1 MMIGKGLKKDKNK
14 SIAQKWKII
23 KSIKTN
29 YKIMKV
35 EELEKLALTFGL
47 LIKIQVRETLGL
59 CFFRIVIA
67 EQKDNIIKIWA
78 EMKGW
83 TYLNKQGIQLDTL
96 RILSKAPAFV
106 SELIWATTIAW
117 AIEKKSSKKV
127 RLLAIFDSE
136 GYSKKLVRYFKLIG
150 FKIVKEV
157 GSSPVDLLL
166 RLVWGGA
173 GTLMK
178 GECISIL
185 KKLEKKLSLIK
196 ES

>member
-1 MMIGKGLKKDKNK
+1 
-14 SIAQKWKII
+14 
-23 KSIKTN
+23 
-29 YKIMKV
+29 MKV
-35 EELEKLALTFGL
+35 EELEKLASSIGL

-67 EQKDNIIKIWA
+67 EQKENIIKIWG

-96 RILSKAPAFV
+96 RILSNAPFCV
-106 SELIWATTIAW
+106 SELIWATTMAW
-117 AIEKKSSKKV
+117 AIEKKSSTKA

-136 GYSKKLVRYFKLIG
+136 GYSKKLVRYFKLLG

-157 GSSPVDLLL
+157 GSSPADLLL

-173 GTLMK
+173 GTLMT
-178 GECISIL
+178 GECNSIL
-185 KKLEKKLSLIK
+185 KKIEKKLSLI
-196 ES
+196 EDS

>member
-1 MMIGKGLKKDKNK
+1 
-14 SIAQKWKII
+14 
-23 KSIKTN
+23 
-29 YKIMKV
+29 MKV
-35 EELEKLALTFGL
+35 EELEKLASSLGL

-59 CFFRIVIA
+59 CFFRIVVA

-96 RILSKAPAFV
+96 RILSKSPAFV
-106 SELIWATTIAW
+106 SELIWATTMAW
-117 AIEKKSSKKV
+117 AIEKKSSNKA

-136 GYSKKLVRYFKLIG
+136 GYSKKLVRYFKLLG

-173 GTLMK
+173 GTLMN
-178 GECISIL
+178 GECIYIL
-185 KKLEKKLSLIK
+185 KKLEKKLSCIE

>member
-1 MMIGKGLKKDKNK
+1 
-14 SIAQKWKII
+14 
-23 KSIKTN
+23 
-29 YKIMKV
+29 MKV
-35 EELEKLALTFGL
+35 EELERLASSIGL

-67 EQKDNIIKIWA
+67 EQNDNIIKIWG

-96 RILSKAPAFV
+96 RILSKSPSFV
-106 SELIWATTIAW
+106 SELIWATTMAW
-117 AIEKKSSKKV
+117 AIEKKSSNKA

-150 FKIVKEV
+150 FIVVKEV
-157 GSSPVDLLL
+157 GSSPIDLFL

-178 GECISIL
+178 GECFTIL
-185 KKLEKKLSLIK
+185 KKLEKKLSLI
-196 ES
+196 ENS

>member
-1 MMIGKGLKKDKNK
+1 
-14 SIAQKWKII
+14 
-23 KSIKTN
+23 
-29 YKIMKV
+29 MKV
-35 EELEKLALTFGL
+35 EELDKLAGTIGL

-67 EQKDNIIKIWA
+67 AQKDNIIKIWA

-83 TYLNKQGIQLDTL
+83 TFLNKQGIQLDTL
-96 RILSKAPAFV
+96 RILSKAPAND
-106 SELIWATTIAW
+106 SELIWATTMAW
-117 AIEKKSSKKV
+117 AIEKKSSNKA

-157 GSSPVDLLL
+157 GSSPVDLFL

-173 GTLMK
+173 GTLMH
-178 GECISIL
+178 GECNSIL

-196 ES
+196 DS

>member
-1 MMIGKGLKKDKNK
+1 
-14 SIAQKWKII
+14 
-23 KSIKTN
+23 
-29 YKIMKV
+29 MKV
-35 EELEKLALTFGL
+35 EELEKLASSIGL

-96 RILSKAPAFV
+96 RILSNAPIFV
-106 SELIWATTIAW
+106 SELIWATTMAW
-117 AIEKKSSKKV
+117 AIEKKSSTKA
-127 RLLAIFDSE
+127 RLLAIFDSQ

-173 GTLMK
+173 GTLMN
-178 GECISIL
+178 GDCIYIL
-185 KKLEKKLSLIK
+185 KKLEKKLSIIE

>member
-1 MMIGKGLKKDKNK
+1 
-14 SIAQKWKII
+14 
-23 KSIKTN
+23 
-29 YKIMKV
+29 MKV
-35 EELEKLALTFGL
+35 EELEKLASSIGL

-59 CFFRIVIA
+59 CFFRIVVA

-83 TYLNKQGIQLDTL
+83 TYLNKMGIQLDTL
-96 RILSKAPAFV
+96 RILSKAPYFV
-106 SELIWATTIAW
+106 SELIWATTMAW
-117 AIEKKSSKKV
+117 AIEQKSSNKA

-136 GYSKKLVRYFKLIG
+136 GYSKKLIRYFNLVG

-157 GSSPVDLLL
+157 GASPADLLL

-178 GECISIL
+178 GECIPIL
-185 KKLEKKLSLIK
+185 KKMEQKLSLIK
-196 ES
+196 DS

>member
-1 MMIGKGLKKDKNK
+1 MM
-14 SIAQKWKII
+14 
-23 KSIKTN
+23 
-29 YKIMKV
+29 V
-35 EELEKLALTFGL
+35 EELEKLAGTIGL

-96 RILSKAPAFV
+96 RILSKSPAFV
-106 SELIWATTIAW
+106 SELIWATTMAW
-117 AIEKKSSKKV
+117 AIEKKSSNKV

-173 GTLMK
+173 GTLMN

-185 KKLEKKLSLIK
+185 KRLEKKLSLIE

>member
-1 MMIGKGLKKDKNK
+1 
-14 SIAQKWKII
+14 
-23 KSIKTN
+23 
-29 YKIMKV
+29 MKV
-35 EELEKLALTFGL
+35 EELEKLASTIGL

-83 TYLNKQGIQLDTL
+83 TYFNKQGIQLDTL
-96 RILSKAPAFV
+96 RSLSKAPGFV
-106 SELIWATTIAW
+106 SELIWATTMAW
-117 AIEKKSSKKV
+117 AIEKKSSNKV

-178 GECISIL
+178 GECDSIL
-185 KKLEKKLSLIK
+185 RRIEKKLSLIQ

>member
-1 MMIGKGLKKDKNK
+1 
-14 SIAQKWKII
+14 
-23 KSIKTN
+23 
-29 YKIMKV
+29 MKV
-35 EELEKLALTFGL
+35 EELEKLASSIGL

-67 EQKDNIIKIWA
+67 EQRDNIIKIWA

-83 TYLNKQGIQLDTL
+83 TYLNKQSIQLDTL
-96 RILSKAPAFV
+96 RILSKAPPYV
-106 SELIWATTIAW
+106 SELIWATTMAW
-117 AIEKKSSKKV
+117 AIEKKLSKKA

-157 GSSPVDLLL
+157 GSSPVDLFL

-173 GTLMK
+173 GTLMN
-178 GECISIL
+178 GECIPIL
-185 KKLEKKLSLIK
+185 KKFETKLSLI
-196 ES
+196 EED